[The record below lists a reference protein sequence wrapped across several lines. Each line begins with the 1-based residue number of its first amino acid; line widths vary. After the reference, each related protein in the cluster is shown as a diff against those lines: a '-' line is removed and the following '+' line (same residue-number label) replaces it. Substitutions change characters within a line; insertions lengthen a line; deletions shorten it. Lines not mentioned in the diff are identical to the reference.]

1 MEDTHKKLSETSF
14 CALDLETTGTNAGLH
29 MIVEVGIVRFT
40 MGGIVEIYE
49 SLVNPGVN
57 IPEDVI
63 AVHGITDEMVRN
75 SPRIGDILDDIMRVI
90 RDSILVIHNPGF
102 DLSFLGWAF
111 HKNES
116 VAPVM
121 QAVDTVRL
129 SRLAWPGLGN
139 YKLETVCENLR
150 LNISPHR
157 ALPDALACMEVFKHA
172 VKQQDKG
179 GRWTIADL
187 IAFHGNLIRF
197 IKVKGKRITTPGKKM
212 MGLQLGEKVS
222 ITYLDQEGST
232 TVRTIHPREFITIGS
247 DAYVLAYC
255 SLRGDTR
262 YFKLDRIIEINS
274 C

>member
-1 MEDTHKKLSETSF
+1 MAAPHTKLSETSF
-14 CALDLETTGTNAGLH
+14 CALDLETTGTNAALH

-40 MGGIVEIYE
+40 MSGIIEIFE
-49 SLVNPGVN
+49 SLVNPDVKM
-57 IPEDVI
+57 PEEVI
-63 AVHGITDEMVRN
+63 SVHGITDDMVRN
-75 SPRIGDILDDIMRVI
+75 APRIGDILANISRVI

-102 DLSFLGWAF
+102 DLSFMGWAF
-111 HKNES
+111 HKNEWTS
-116 VAPVM
+116 PVM
-121 QAVDTVRL
+121 EAVDTVRL
-129 SRLAWPGLGN
+129 SRIAWPDLRN
-139 YKLETVCENLR
+139 YKLETICENLR

-172 VKQQDKG
+172 VKQQDKT

-187 IAFHGNLIRF
+187 IAFHGKLIRF
-197 IKVKGKRITTPGKKM
+197 IKVKGKRITIPGKRM

-222 ITYLDQEGST
+222 ITYVDQSGST

-247 DAYVLAYC
+247 EAYVLAYC

-274 C
+274 L